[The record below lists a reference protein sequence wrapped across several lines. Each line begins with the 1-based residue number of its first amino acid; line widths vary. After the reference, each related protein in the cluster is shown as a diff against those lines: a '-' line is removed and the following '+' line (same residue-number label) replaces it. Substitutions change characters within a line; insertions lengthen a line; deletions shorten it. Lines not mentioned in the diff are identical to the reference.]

1 MALQVPLK
9 NFIQGRNMKP
19 ILVVT
24 LLIFAAASLQ
34 ARDTTLM
41 MPINSALKKG
51 RAQGII
57 DPRISLQF
65 GKRSRRGNQGTYTA
79 NRKTNSF
86 NKTDREACE
95 WAFFSAVKSLQD
107 RARQRGVRR
116 VTGIISY
123 YDKRPRSSSSTY
135 ECHAGGVV
143 AGVVLRGN
151 I

>member
-1 MALQVPLK
+1 
-9 NFIQGRNMKP
+9 MKP

>member
-1 MALQVPLK
+1 
-9 NFIQGRNMKP
+9 MKS
-19 ILVVT
+19 ILVLALLLFTVT
-24 LLIFAAASLQ
+24 SLQ
-34 ARDTTLM
+34 ARDTKLK

-57 DPRISLQF
+57 DPGVSLQF
-65 GKRSRRGNQGTYTA
+65 GKRARRGRQGTYTA
-79 NRKTNSF
+79 NRKTNSM

-123 YDKRPRSSSSTY
+123 YNKRSRSSSSTY
-135 ECHAGGVV
+135 ECHAGGIV

>member
-1 MALQVPLK
+1 M
-9 NFIQGRNMKP
+9 MKS
-19 ILVVT
+19 ILVLV
-24 LLIFAAASLQ
+24 LLVFTTASLQ

-41 MPINSALKKG
+41 MPINSALNKG

-57 DPRISLQF
+57 DSRISLQF
-65 GKRSRRGNQGTYTA
+65 GKRARQSRQGTYTA
-79 NRKTNSF
+79 NRKTNAF

-135 ECHAGGVV
+135 ECHAGDVV

>member
-1 MALQVPLK
+1 
-9 NFIQGRNMKP
+9 MKS
-19 ILVVT
+19 ILVVI
-24 LLIFAAASLQ
+24 LLVFTVTSLQ
-34 ARDTTLM
+34 ARDTKLM

-65 GKRSRRGNQGTYTA
+65 GKRSRRGSQGTYTA

-86 NKTDREACE
+86 NKNDQEACE
-95 WAFFSAVKSLQD
+95 WAFFSSVKSLQD

-123 YDKRPRSSSSTY
+123 YNKRPRSSSSTY
-135 ECHAGGVV
+135 ECHVGSIV
-143 AGVVLRGN
+143 ASVALRGN

>member
-1 MALQVPLK
+1 
-9 NFIQGRNMKP
+9 MKF
-19 ILVVT
+19 ILVLVLVVFT
-24 LLIFAAASLQ
+24 ATSLS
-34 ARDTTLM
+34 ARDTTIM

-51 RAQGII
+51 RVQGII

-65 GKRSRRGNQGTYTA
+65 GKRSRSGRQGTYTA

-95 WAFFSAVKSLQD
+95 WAFFSSVKSLQD

-123 YDKRPRSSSSTY
+123 YNKRPRSSRSTY
-135 ECHAGGVV
+135 ECHVGAVV

>member
-1 MALQVPLK
+1 
-9 NFIQGRNMKP
+9 MKS
-19 ILVVT
+19 ILVVI
-24 LLIFAAASLQ
+24 LLVFTTTSLQ
-34 ARDTTLM
+34 ARDTKLIL
-41 MPINSALKKG
+41 PVNSALKKG

-65 GKRSRRGNQGTYTA
+65 GKRSRRGGQRSYTA

-86 NKTDREACE
+86 KKSDRQACE

-107 RARQRGVRR
+107 RAHQRGVRR

-123 YDKRPRSSSSTY
+123 HKKRPRSSRSTY
-135 ECHAGGVV
+135 ECHVGGIV